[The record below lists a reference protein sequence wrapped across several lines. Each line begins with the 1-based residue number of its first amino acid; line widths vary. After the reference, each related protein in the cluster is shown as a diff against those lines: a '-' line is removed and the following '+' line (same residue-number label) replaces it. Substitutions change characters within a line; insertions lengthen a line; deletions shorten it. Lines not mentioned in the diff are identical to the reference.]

1 MRRPRILLAED
12 QAQVL
17 QFCQTF
23 RESICNVVGA
33 VQDES
38 DLIAATMASSPD
50 ILVIDIDLPRLNGM
64 EAIRHVRKIVPH
76 CYVILVTCCADPE
89 SMAAAYDI
97 GVSVYLIK
105 GSSPD
110 LIQAIHALVIQ
121 PRGTRELKMVPRV
134 GHPEL
139 SLLGTA

>member
-23 RESICNVVGA
+23 HESICHVVGA

-50 ILVIDIDLPRLNGM
+50 ILVIDIDMPRLNRM
-64 EAIRHVRKIVPH
+64 EAIRQVRKIAPH
-76 CYVILVTCCADPE
+76 CYVILVTCCVEPE
-89 SMAAAYDI
+89 RMAAAYDI

-110 LIQAIHALVIQ
+110 LTQTIQALIIH
-121 PRGTRELKMVPRV
+121 PRWTREWTTVPPV
-134 GHPEL
+134 AYPEL
-139 SLLGTA
+139 SPLSTA